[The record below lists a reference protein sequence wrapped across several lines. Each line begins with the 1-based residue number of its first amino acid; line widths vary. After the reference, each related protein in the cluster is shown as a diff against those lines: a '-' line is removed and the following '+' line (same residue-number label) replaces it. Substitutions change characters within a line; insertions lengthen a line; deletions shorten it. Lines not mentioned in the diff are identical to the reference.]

1 MGIPSYFKKI
11 IDDFPNVIHTKSKI
25 KNNNFDNL
33 FIDFNGCIHNCVPK
47 VSNNSNDFEND
58 LIKEVIKYM
67 NEIFDFINP
76 SKLFYISIDGI
87 PPRSKMIQQRYRRYM
102 GNWKKNKI
110 IKKLTDNK
118 IDDKIIED
126 YKNKWDTSAISPGTN
141 FMNKLSLAIKINLK
155 KLDKFQNIKTILSDS
170 LEHGEG
176 EFKIFKH
183 IQNYI
188 SQNNSNKNDINVIHG
203 LDADLIMLSLLQDAN
218 IYLLREPI
226 FFKVDSSSNFIF
238 LSISLFKDVLIQNY
252 SNYFND
258 TTNLIK
264 NYVFL
269 CFLIGNDFIVNLM
282 FLKFKNDSLEILL
295 DIYKKI
301 SDKTQQQ
308 ILIKNFTHKNNKD
321 NRNSINSNNIENDIE
336 NDFENNYFNIN
347 YYFLSKFITE
357 LSKIEDEQMKI
368 ATNQLQNA
376 RPYIKINKEDSIIKK
391 YEAQIEL
398 YPILNRTKD
407 LVNAGIDKNWRA
419 QYYYYIFDTTDG
431 EEIIDICHNYLESL
445 EFTLDYYFKQKY
457 HPTWHYRYYYSPT
470 ILDLSNY
477 LQSLDYHS
485 IQNEH
490 QIYNKDFKINIDNN
504 NLYPDVDINIDLQL
518 LMILPPSSKN
528 LIKKKY
534 HKLMEDIDMQVLHY
548 YPEDF
553 EISTYLKKWLWLC
566 KPKLPDIDINLLL
579 SKL

>member
-1 MGIPSYFKKI
+1 
-11 IDDFPNVIHTKSKI
+11 
-25 KNNNFDNL
+25 
-33 FIDFNGCIHNCVPK
+33 
-47 VSNNSNDFEND
+47 
-58 LIKEVIKYM
+58 
-67 NEIFDFINP
+67 
-76 SKLFYISIDGI
+76 
-87 PPRSKMIQQRYRRYM
+87 
-102 GNWKKNKI
+102 
-110 IKKLTDNK
+110 
-118 IDDKIIED
+118 
-126 YKNKWDTSAISPGTN
+126 
-141 FMNKLSLAIKINLK
+141 
-155 KLDKFQNIKTILSDS
+155 
-170 LEHGEG
+170 
-176 EFKIFKH
+176 
-183 IQNYI
+183 
-188 SQNNSNKNDINVIHG
+188 
-203 LDADLIMLSLLQDAN
+203 
-218 IYLLREPI
+218 
-226 FFKVDSSSNFIF
+226 
-238 LSISLFKDVLIQNY
+238 
-252 SNYFND
+252 
-258 TTNLIK
+258 
-264 NYVFL
+264 
-269 CFLIGNDFIVNLM
+269 
-282 FLKFKNDSLEILL
+282 
-295 DIYKKI
+295 
-301 SDKTQQQ
+301 
-308 ILIKNFTHKNNKD
+308 
-321 NRNSINSNNIENDIE
+321 
-336 NDFENNYFNIN
+336 
-347 YYFLSKFITE
+347 
-357 LSKIEDEQMKI
+357 MKI

-398 YPILNRTKD
+398 MPILNRTKD

-504 NLYPDVDINIDLQL
+504 NLYPYVNINIDLQL

-534 HKLMEDIDMQVLHY
+534 HKLMEDIDMEVLHY

>member
-155 KLDKFQNIKTILSDS
+155 KLDKFKNIETILSDS

-183 IQNYI
+183 IQNNI
-188 SQNNSNKNDINVIHG
+188 CQNNSNKNDINVIHG

-226 FFKVDSSSNFIF
+226 FFKVDSSYNFIF

-264 NYVFL
+264 N
-269 CFLIGNDFIVNLM
+269 
-282 FLKFKNDSLEILL
+282 
-295 DIYKKI
+295 
-301 SDKTQQQ
+301 
-308 ILIKNFTHKNNKD
+308 
-321 NRNSINSNNIENDIE
+321 
-336 NDFENNYFNIN
+336 
-347 YYFLSKFITE
+347 
-357 LSKIEDEQMKI
+357 
-368 ATNQLQNA
+368 
-376 RPYIKINKEDSIIKK
+376 
-391 YEAQIEL
+391 
-398 YPILNRTKD
+398 
-407 LVNAGIDKNWRA
+407 
-419 QYYYYIFDTTDG
+419 
-431 EEIIDICHNYLESL
+431 
-445 EFTLDYYFKQKY
+445 
-457 HPTWHYRYYYSPT
+457 
-470 ILDLSNY
+470 
-477 LQSLDYHS
+477 
-485 IQNEH
+485 
-490 QIYNKDFKINIDNN
+490 
-504 NLYPDVDINIDLQL
+504 
-518 LMILPPSSKN
+518 
-528 LIKKKY
+528 
-534 HKLMEDIDMQVLHY
+534 
-548 YPEDF
+548 
-553 EISTYLKKWLWLC
+553 
-566 KPKLPDIDINLLL
+566 
-579 SKL
+579 